1 MVKKTM
7 HGPLHALLAADH
19 ARLGELL
26 VRTSKDPDHFDRA
39 AFEEFRAGLLR
50 HIGIEE
56 KILLPDARRRRQG
69 APLPLAARLRVDH
82 GALAAL
88 LVPTPD
94 AALVVEI
101 QQILRPHDVLEEAP
115 GGLYDQCEELAG
127 DEVESLLARVR
138 AAPSVPVAKH
148 FDGHGVHRNAV
159 EALAASARSHART
172 GRTEPEP

>member
-1 MVKKTM
+1 M
-7 HGPLHALLAADH
+7 HGPLHALLTADH
-19 ARLGELL
+19 AQLEAVLL
-26 VRTSKDPDHFDRA
+26 RATKDPSRFDQE
-39 AFEEFRAGLLR
+39 AFEAFRAGLLR
-50 HIGIEE
+50 HIAIEE

-94 AALVVEI
+94 AVLVAEI
-101 QQILRPHDVLEEAP
+101 QQILRPHDVLEEEP
-115 GGLYDQCEELAG
+115 GGLYDQCEVLAG

-138 AAPSVPVAKH
+138 AAPPVPVAKH
-148 FDGHGVHRNAV
+148 FDGHGVHRSAA

-172 GRTEPEP
+172 GRTEPES

>member
-1 MVKKTM
+1 MS
-7 HGPLHALLAADH
+7 GPIHALLARDH
-19 ARLGELL
+19 ARLEALL
-26 VRTSKDPDHFDRA
+26 ARSTEDPGHFDHE

-56 KILLPDARRRRQG
+56 KILLPDAKRRRAG
-69 APLPLAARLRVDH
+69 VHLPLAQRLRVEH

-94 AALVVEI
+94 AALVGEI
-101 QQILRPHDVLEEAP
+101 RSILREHDELEEAP
-115 GGLYDQCEELAG
+115 GGLYEQCEQLAG
-127 DEVESLLARVR
+127 AEGAAILERIL

-148 FDGHGVHRNAV
+148 FDGHGACRSAA

-172 GRTEPEP
+172 SR